1 MTYDL
6 KISYSDFVDKEPMTI
21 EGRANMRG
29 QETGIATDED
39 IALIKARIGTE
50 RPVVQT
56 NESATKDAIRHFA
69 DGIGDPNPLWRDESY
84 ATNSRYG
91 CLIAP
96 PTFLNAILP
105 AQWHEGFLTLRAFV
119 AGCEWEWHQPIK
131 VNDKFTV
138 TNIFD
143 DITVKRDAPVGRRL
157 FLQSGRMNYINQY
170 GEITG
175 VCRWTNIQSEFS
187 GEKQGVVSDKLKG
200 QGRYVYTQKE
210 LDAIE
215 QAYNEE
221 EIRGSNPRY
230 WEDVAVGDE
239 IRPVVKGPTNYADM
253 VAFFLGIGGIW
264 KAHSLSVVRSDL
276 EKCWRDP
283 QTNVWIP
290 RGAVH
295 FFDEV
300 AHSGG
305 VPAAYDLGIQRL
317 CWLGHMITNWMGDDG
332 FLKKLAVQFRAIN
345 FLGNTTW
352 CQGKVSRKYVKNDEH
367 LVECD
372 IWNDNQK
379 GETIDTGHATLAL
392 PSRSGVV

>member
-1 MTYDL
+1 L
-6 KISYSDFVDKEPMTI
+6 GDKVRVTKA
-21 EGRANMRG
+21 GRANTLS
-29 QETGIATDED
+29 QKTGIATDED
-39 IALIKARIGTE
+39 IALIKARIGTM

-84 ATNSRYG
+84 ASNTRYG
-91 CLIAP
+91 CLVAP

-105 AQWHEGFLTLRAFV
+105 AQWHEGFPKLRAFV
-119 AGCEWEWHQPIK
+119 AGCEWEWYRPIK

-143 DITVKRDAPVGRRL
+143 DLTVKRDTPVGRRL
-157 FLQSGRMNYINQY
+157 FLQSGRMKYRNQR

-187 GEKQGVVSDKLKG
+187 RERQDVVFDKLKG
-200 QGRYVYTQKE
+200 QARHVYTQKE

-239 IRPVVKGPTNYADM
+239 IRPVVKGPTTYADM
-253 VAFFLGIGGIW
+253 VAFFGGIGGVW
-264 KAHSLSVVRSDL
+264 QAHGLSVVRSNP
-276 EKCWRDP
+276 KICWRDP
-283 QTNVWIP
+283 QTNVLMP

-300 AHSGG
+300 ASSGG
-305 VPAAYDLGIQRL
+305 VPAAYDLGIQRS
-317 CWLGHMITNWMGDDG
+317 CWLGHMMTNWMGDDG
-332 FLKKLAVQFRAIN
+332 FLKKLGVQFRAIN

-352 CQGKVSRKYVKNDEH
+352 CRGKVSRKYVESDDR
-367 LVECD
+367 LVECE
-372 IWNDNQK
+372 IWCENQK
-379 GETIDTGHATLAL
+379 GETIDIGHATVAL
-392 PSRSGVV
+392 PSRSNVV